1 VFKIPRLSLIL
12 LFAVLFGCSTR
23 AHAIQNFDEVT
34 EQDVP
39 IKKTLPL
46 YLQHKLGNVTIQG
59 WVQDRIRVTIK
70 KHVLA
75 DSETNAKKEFAKLS
89 LITLQTEDSF
99 ELRLG
104 HTQGTDLV
112 TKMKDVTQSQVGVD
126 LEIKAP
132 YQSDLTVVLG
142 EGRALNLQEWR
153 GRVTIT
159 GKDNTLELSKL
170 SLSQPIYVNC
180 VECQT
185 NVRDAKMEGHLLVG
199 SKPILL
205 SDVDGKR
212 GLSID
217 AGNEE
222 IKIENAKGNITVH
235 SKGGRM
241 TANKFDGSL
250 HFQSVDGGAFIN
262 DFSGDV
268 SVQTQTGQVMLDVA
282 QNSSTIDIDTEKSDI
297 QISLLPSFIGG
308 LDLMSL
314 RGEIVVQF
322 PYETRKSNVE
332 EYGPASPGRI
342 DGFVGGDQKIRVHA
356 YTKQGGVRVLRKA
369 PGR

>member
-12 LFAVLFGCSTR
+12 LFAILLACASR
-23 AHAIQNFDEVT
+23 AQAIQNFDEVT
-34 EQDVP
+34 ERDVP
-39 IKKTLPL
+39 LKKTLPI

-75 DSETNAKKEFAKLS
+75 DSEANAKKEFAKLDLIS
-89 LITLQTEDSF
+89 LETSDSF
-99 ELRLG
+99 ELRVG
-104 HTQGTDLV
+104 HTQGTDIV
-112 TKMKDVTQSQVGVD
+112 SKMKDLAQSQVGVD

-142 EGRALNLQEWR
+142 DGRALNLQEWR
-153 GRVTIT
+153 GRVTIN
-159 GKDNTLELSKL
+159 GKNNTLELSKL

-180 VECQT
+180 LECAT
-185 NVRDAKMEGHLLVG
+185 NVRDAKMEGHLLIG
-199 SKPILL
+199 SKPLLL

-212 GLSID
+212 GLSVD

-241 TANKFDGSL
+241 TTNKFDGSL
-250 HFQSVDGGAFIN
+250 QFQSIDGGAFIN

-268 SVQTQTGQVMLDVA
+268 SVQTQTGQVVLDVA
-282 QNSSTIDIDTEKSDI
+282 QNSSTVDVDTEKSDI
-297 QISLLPSFIGG
+297 QISLPPSFAGG
-308 LDLMSL
+308 LDLLSL

-322 PYETRKSNVE
+322 PYVTRKSNAE

-342 DGFVGGDQKIRVHA
+342 DGYVGGDQKIRVHA
-356 YTKQGGVRVLRKA
+356 YTKQGGVRILRKA
-369 PGR
+369 PAR